1 MREIVEAEKFARS
14 RTVQSVPWGTVTELK
29 ALLKSMNSE

>member
-14 RTVQSVPWGTVTELK
+14 RTVQSVPWGTELK